1 MPQSLEMFHFNP
13 VKFGL
18 IVRQMAK
25 EKRIS
30 QATMAARTGMSYD
43 TVGNI
48 YTGKIQ
54 KFPFEYVFKM
64 CVVMEVSIEVLMLL
78 MLKDEDVNFSER
90 VLLYDT
96 QKDEVVPVPDV
107 LPSMIPGVVTDAVAD
122 TAMEAAGAQ
131 RDTAATLSG
140 YYTEEEVTERIDRAT
155 GHLTSEIDHLREI
168 IKTNDERHER
178 YVRDITEQHRAHI
191 SDLKEQQQHERA
203 TGEKHREWIL
213 SVIASS
219 FGKVNSKG

>member
-1 MPQSLEMFHFNP
+1 
-13 VKFGL
+13 
-18 IVRQMAK
+18 
-25 EKRIS
+25 
-30 QATMAARTGMSYD
+30 
-43 TVGNI
+43 
-48 YTGKIQ
+48 
-54 KFPFEYVFKM
+54 
-64 CVVMEVSIEVLMLL
+64 
-78 MLKDEDVNFSER
+78 
-90 VLLYDT
+90 
-96 QKDEVVPVPDV
+96 
-107 LPSMIPGVVTDAVAD
+107 
-122 TAMEAAGAQ
+122 MEAAGAQ